1 MVTVFVTVCLVTNFF
16 FTNFFFTKIWGNFK
30 NNNKSNNTIVN
41 FFQKKISLE
50 KGLEELVFYIW
61 MSITTC

>member
-16 FTNFFFTKIWGNFK
+16 LQIFFSQ
-30 NNNKSNNTIVN
+30 KSGVTSRIIINNTIVN
-41 FFQKKISLE
+41 FFFKKISLE
-50 KGLEELVFYIW
+50 KGLEESVFNIW

>member
-16 FTNFFFTKIWGNFK
+16 LQIFYLTKIWGNFK
-30 NNNKSNNTIVN
+30 NNNKSNNRIVN
-41 FFQKKISLE
+41 FFSKKISLE
-50 KGLEELVFYIW
+50 KGLEESVFYIW